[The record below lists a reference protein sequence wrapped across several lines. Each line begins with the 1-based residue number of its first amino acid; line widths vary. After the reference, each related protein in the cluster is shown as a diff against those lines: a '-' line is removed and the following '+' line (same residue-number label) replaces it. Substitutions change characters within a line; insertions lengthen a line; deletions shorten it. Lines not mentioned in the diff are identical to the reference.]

1 MLQPEDIGAAV
12 CICALPPQDPLC
24 IFKTQ
29 LTKQQTFSKKKDRD
43 RFCKCVGSET
53 ELRVPSLPAQVVMVA
68 CLPPR
73 AHVTEII
80 MVRVR
85 TRQAT
90 NLLHAI
96 LQKQIRWVFSW
107 CPSRDVHARMRRLAR
122 PPCWNPF
129 EGTTLEGNRVGCRP
143 GRVEDIDA
151 CA

>member
-1 MLQPEDIGAAV
+1 MPR
-12 CICALPPQDPLC
+12 CASVHYPL
-24 IFKTQ
+24 KTQ
-29 LTKQQTFSKKKDRD
+29 ITKQQTFSKKKDRD

-96 LQKQIRWVFSW
+96 LQKQIPLVLSMVPFTR
-107 CPSRDVHARMRRLAR
+107 CPCAHAQT
-122 PPCWNPF
+122 
-129 EGTTLEGNRVGCRP
+129 GKTTVLES
-143 GRVEDIDA
+143 I
-151 CA
+151 